1 MATATQTSTTWV
13 TAEDFARRP
22 DSGLSEELVRGQIVM
37 SPLPGVRHGIV
48 CNRLGKVLAD
58 FVDDRGLGYVVNN
71 DSGVITSRNPDTVR
85 GPDVSYYSFDRLP
98 KGDPPK
104 GYNPSPPE
112 LACEVLSPS
121 DRWDEAIAKAG
132 EYLGAGVLVVLV
144 LDPEARTATVFEAA
158 KAPATLGAGGVLR
171 LDAALPG
178 FEVMVE
184 RLFA

>member
-22 DSGLSEELVRGQIVM
+22 DSGLSEELVRGQLVV
-37 SPLPGVRHGIV
+37 SPLPGVRHGKV
-48 CNRLGKVLAD
+48 CGTLCRLLGNFADERDLGHVLS
-58 FVDDRGLGYVVNN
+58 N
-71 DSGVITSRNPDTVR
+71 DSGVITRRNPDTVR
-85 GPDVSYYSFDRLP
+85 GADVSFYSYERLP
-98 KGDPPK
+98 RGDLPA
-104 GYNPSPPE
+104 GYSPRPPE
-112 LACEVLSPS
+112 LACVVLSPS

-178 FEVMVE
+178 FEVVVE
-184 RLFA
+184 KLFA